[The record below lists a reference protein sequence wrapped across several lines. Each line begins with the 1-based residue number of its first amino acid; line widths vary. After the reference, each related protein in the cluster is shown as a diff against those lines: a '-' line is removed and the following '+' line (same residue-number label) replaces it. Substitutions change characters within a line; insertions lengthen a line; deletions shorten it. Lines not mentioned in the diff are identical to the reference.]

1 MRLFAQHSSK
11 RFVIFYPKQT
21 MQSDEVQSRLP
32 TFLRVKPITLQYGQP
47 TIQCSIDD
55 TTGKSRCRTFVN
67 RFISPHPLTTYTY
80 THPLP
85 KTLFWFLALII
96 PLFTYIGMDSLLVEN
111 GKYSDIEY
119 ANHADVLQAIM
130 NRMGPQ
136 AFITFGFSCA
146 LHLVNAV
153 SYSIFL
159 TLSAC
164 WCRWK
169 LALLGFPRI
178 AVFYDVIAW
187 LQVLLCSFYYIQH
200 ITLLVMFMKVT
211 ATEALTNLVMAC
223 SIIFLVILCTTVFFL
238 ILAWLVIN
246 IMQLVLRHKLIK
258 QDKHMSAF
266 PNQTGIG
273 GIGAL
278 PLAAKH
284 QETPR
289 IDNNV

>member
-1 MRLFAQHSSK
+1 
-11 RFVIFYPKQT
+11 
-21 MQSDEVQSRLP
+21 
-32 TFLRVKPITLQYGQP
+32 
-47 TIQCSIDD
+47 
-55 TTGKSRCRTFVN
+55 
-67 RFISPHPLTTYTY
+67 
-80 THPLP
+80 
-85 KTLFWFLALII
+85 
-96 PLFTYIGMDSLLVEN
+96 
-111 GKYSDIEY
+111 
-119 ANHADVLQAIM
+119 
-130 NRMGPQ
+130 
-136 AFITFGFSCA
+136 
-146 LHLVNAV
+146 
-153 SYSIFL
+153 
-159 TLSAC
+159 
-164 WCRWK
+164 
-169 LALLGFPRI
+169 
-178 AVFYDVIAW
+178 
-187 LQVLLCSFYYIQH
+187 
-200 ITLLVMFMKVT
+200 MKVT